1 MRQVL
6 RPGTLGRPRGT
17 RWRGRWEGGSGW
29 GIHVTPWLIHVN
41 VWQKPLQY
49 CKIIS
54 LQLKKKKKKK
64 KPRRGCGEKGTL
76 LHCWWECKLVQ
87 PLWRKVWRFLKRLK
101 IELPYDPSTSLLGI
115 YPEKLYSKRY
125 MHLNVHSR
133 TIYNTQNMEATKM
146 SINKWM
152 DKEDM
157 VHITQWNI
165 TQPFYFIIFNF
176 FVFYFIYFIFYLFF
190 SLIIYFFHLFLLV
203 GG

>member
-1 MRQVL
+1 
-6 RPGTLGRPRGT
+6 
-17 RWRGRWEGGSGW
+17 
-29 GIHVTPWLIHVN
+29 
-41 VWQKPLQY
+41 
-49 CKIIS
+49 
-54 LQLKKKKKKK
+54 
-64 KPRRGCGEKGTL
+64 
-76 LHCWWECKLVQ
+76 
-87 PLWRKVWRFLKRLK
+87 
-101 IELPYDPSTSLLGI
+101 
-115 YPEKLYSKRY
+115 